1 MPFGIPSE
9 RRTTMKKR
17 ILALFLIILLL
28 TAPVITGVFAASEPP
43 QETEVPAAESTQT
56 PETEPDTEAP
66 EAPPATEAPEA
77 PPATEEPDTGAPTEP
92 IAPPE
97 TEEPTDPEPQ
107 EFSDFA
113 PDLEPTGTQPGREI
127 AHGLTDPTEVRYR
140 YYWVL
145 RLHSADDGSFTEVKA
160 YIRAQDGSEVFS
172 SEPEG
177 ETEAI
182 VSRPEDPVR
191 AHAEFLGWY
200 TAEDVEFR
208 FEDETVITSHLE
220 LYAKWDELRG
230 EITIRRRLD
239 SGETQSFWY
248 MVEGDDGSL
257 IRVAIPAGKS
267 SVTITGVKI
276 GVTYKVTEAQGWS
289 WRYSCKKQV
298 QNAVLSDEMTSVTLT
313 FEGEKRVTKWLSAI
327 AQLIKTVKEG

>member
-1 MPFGIPSE
+1 
-9 RRTTMKKR
+9 MKKR
-17 ILALFLIILLL
+17 LISFFLIILLL
-28 TAPVITGVFAASEPP
+28 TATVITAVFASSEPP
-43 QETEVPAAESTQT
+43 QETDAPTAAPAET
-56 PETEPDTEAP
+56 PETEPQTEAP
-66 EAPPATEAPEA
+66 EEHPVTEASEPVPTA
-77 PPATEEPDTGAPTEP
+77 EEPDTGAPTEP
-92 IAPPE
+92 TAPPE

-191 AHAEFLGWY
+191 SHAEFLGWY
-200 TAEDVEFR
+200 TTGDCSDASEFR
-208 FEDETVITSHLE
+208 FEEETVLTSHLD
-220 LYAKWDELRG
+220 LYAKWNELRG

-239 SGETQSFWY
+239 SAESQSFWY

>member
-1 MPFGIPSE
+1 
-9 RRTTMKKR
+9 MKKR
-17 ILALFLIILLL
+17 LISFFLIILLL
-28 TAPVITGVFAASEPP
+28 TATVITAVFASSEPP
-43 QETEVPAAESTQT
+43 QETDAPTAAPAET
-56 PETEPDTEAP
+56 PETEPQTEAP
-66 EAPPATEAPEA
+66 EEHPVTEASEPA
-77 PPATEEPDTGAPTEP
+77 ATEEPEP
-92 IAPPE
+92 VPSAE
-97 TEEPTDPEPQ
+97 TEEPTEPEPQ
-107 EFSDFA
+107 EFSEFV
-113 PDLEPTGTQPGREI
+113 PDLDPTETQPGREV

-140 YYWVL
+140 YYWVV
-145 RLHSADDGSFTEVKA
+145 RLHTANDGSYTEIKA
-160 YIRAQDGSEVFS
+160 YIRAADGSEVFA

-177 ETEAI
+177 QNEAI
-182 VSRPEDPVR
+182 VVRPDDPDF

-200 TAEDVEFR
+200 TTADCSDASEFH
-208 FEDETVITSHLE
+208 FDEETVLTSHLD
-220 LYAKWDELRG
+220 LYAKWNELRG
-230 EITIRRRLD
+230 EITIRRILD
-239 SGETQSFWY
+239 SAESQSFWY